1 MGNKPQV
8 ANRQHKN
15 TTNTDSH
22 YSTGNFNRASA
33 QNDNNNHFLIRKAN
47 FNNKVQ
53 ATIDI
58 TKKDDE
64 NKKN

>member
-15 TTNTDSH
+15 SANTDSH
-22 YSTGNFNRASA
+22 YSTGNFNRAAA
-33 QNDNNNHFLIRKAN
+33 QIDNNNHFLIRKAN

-53 ATIDI
+53 STIDI
-58 TKKDDE
+58 TKNDDE
-64 NKKN
+64 SKKN